1 MNLSWDLLALA
12 LQTFAALCIALW
24 AITQF
29 LKARGH
35 D

>member
-1 MNLSWDLLALA
+1 MNLSWQLIGLA

-24 AITQF
+24 AITRF
-29 LKARGH
+29 LKARGR